1 MTMKHTSDNLLDLG
15 RFFHERRVGRG
26 LTLQEV
32 SGEWSA
38 ATLSRFERGELDI
51 STQKML
57 ELMTRIGIDELDLL
71 EFYEANPVNFP
82 LQLQDLTLRNTGQ
95 MLNSAFL
102 MKMNT
107 FLARLVCVQRLGK
120 LSSTKF
126 FFYVRRTFSR

>member
-15 RFFHERRVGRG
+15 RFFHERRGGRG

-57 ELMTRIGIDELDLL
+57 ELMTMIGIDELDLL

-82 LQLQDLTLRNTGQ
+82 LQLQDLTQ
-95 MLNSAFL
+95 LNDVGELERRKAGFL
-102 MKMNT
+102 Q
-107 FLARLVCVQRLGK
+107 LIQSGIQ
-120 LSSTKF
+120 
-126 FFYVRRTFSR
+126 